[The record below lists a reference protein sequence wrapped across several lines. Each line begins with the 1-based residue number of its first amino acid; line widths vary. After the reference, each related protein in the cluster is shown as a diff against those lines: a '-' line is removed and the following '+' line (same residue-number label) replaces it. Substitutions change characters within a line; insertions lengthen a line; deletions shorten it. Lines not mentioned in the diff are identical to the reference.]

1 MLAPLPA
8 LGATLIT
15 GATGLIGSNL
25 ARLLP
30 GSAQLARAD
39 LPDAR
44 AWRDLPQFDT
54 IIHAAGY
61 AAPARFLDHSVETAF
76 LNTTALQILLSKL
89 RPTGRLLYL
98 SSSELYTG
106 STRIACTE
114 SDIGTTTPQHARAI
128 YIESKRCGEAIC
140 SAARHHGQNAITARV
155 SSAYGPG
162 CRRADKRV
170 MSEFIDAALLHHRI
184 ELRDGGSARRAWL
197 YISDLCSMLLTI
209 LERGTQSLYNV
220 GGIDE
225 MSILTLAKKIA
236 DQTGAGLRV
245 PRGMGTALEGSP
257 SHIRLDMSRFIRE
270 FGEPLLTPFDE
281 GLRETISWHRALHG
295 ALVHA

>member
-1 MLAPLPA
+1 MLA
-8 LGATLIT
+8 LGSTLLT

-25 ARLLP
+25 ARMLP
-30 GSAQLARAD
+30 SATCLARTN
-39 LPDAR
+39 LPDVR
-44 AWRDLPQFDT
+44 AWRELPQFDT

-61 AAPARFLDHSVETAF
+61 AAPASFLYHGFETAF

-89 RPTGRLLYL
+89 RPAGRLLFL

-106 STRIACTE
+106 STRVACTE
-114 SDIGTTTPQHARAI
+114 ADIGTTTPQHARGI

-140 SAARHHGQNAITARV
+140 SAARAQGQNAVIARV

-162 CRRADKRV
+162 CRLADRRV
-170 MSEFIDAALLHHRI
+170 MSEFIDMALLHNRI
-184 ELRDGGSARRAWL
+184 DLRDGGSARRAWL
-197 YISDLCSMLLTI
+197 YVADLCVMLLTI

-220 GGIDE
+220 GGFDE

-236 DQTGAGLRV
+236 EQTGAVLRV
-245 PRGMGTALEGSP
+245 PRGTGTALEGSP

-270 FGEPLLTPFDE
+270 FGDPLMTPFDE

-295 ALVHA
+295 VMAHA